1 MLSITVIILSAY
13 VALVPADELAVNQ
26 DELLDKVVDKLID
39 RVISMS
45 SQHED
50 LDETTLAKTQGTTH
64 GKSAAINLVQPLAA
78 RGPALVNALRPFSAA
93 SASPLAMS
101 RSQLGGVAISG
112 PGAQDI
118 SLFQGVTARGPV
130 STNALGSYTQSFSAS
145 AMSQSQLGGMT
156 MSVPAM
162 QDSLRKYGAPSSP
175 FEKLALTALAASR
188 DVSMAAQ
195 VNEVYS
201 SMDSESQAKVADA
214 TKAVIVKASTLKAE
228 DLPGATA
235 PMGFWDPLGKS
246 KEEGADI
253 YFYREVE
260 VKHGRWGMLAT
271 LGIATTELG
280 FRPFFGADMEW
291 KNAVLSHWNQ
301 VGKFQTIDVFW
312 VGLYILIIGGELS
325 DPGAYGFNNKPRPE
339 IPGDHGWDP
348 LGLRPKDAKGLM
360 EMQNKELNTGR
371 LAMLAAAGM
380 IAQELVTGK
389 PIFSR

>member
-1 MLSITVIILSAY
+1 
-13 VALVPADELAVNQ
+13 
-26 DELLDKVVDKLID
+26 
-39 RVISMS
+39 
-45 SQHED
+45 
-50 LDETTLAKTQGTTH
+50 
-64 GKSAAINLVQPLAA
+64 
-78 RGPALVNALRPFSAA
+78 
-93 SASPLAMS
+93 
-101 RSQLGGVAISG
+101 
-112 PGAQDI
+112 
-118 SLFQGVTARGPV
+118 
-130 STNALGSYTQSFSAS
+130 
-145 AMSQSQLGGMT
+145 

-260 VKHGRWGMLAT
+260 IKHGRWGMMAS

-312 VGLYILIIGGELS
+312 IGLVILIISGELS

-360 EMQNKELNTGR
+360 EMQNKELNNGR